1 METSVF
7 PVRLF
12 GLHTLIT
19 ADRFQCESSTY
30 MGTATAFWFML
41 RAILLAWKVDKI
53 QMNYGIY
60 PISSNFLGT
69 ATAFCFYIEKQW
81 NTTLLRDKVK

>member
-1 METSVF
+1 MATSVF

-12 GLHTLIT
+12 GLYTLIT

-41 RAILLAWKVDKI
+41 RAILL
-53 QMNYGIY
+53 
-60 PISSNFLGT
+60 LG
-69 ATAFCFYIEKQW
+69 K
-81 NTTLLRDKVK
+81 